1 MLLLSKGVDSRLQT
15 IIIGSYCNGHFD
27 HLGHLSKKILMIKTV
42 ESYGTP
48 RNIFESPHL
57 ETVNVK
63 KKVNFLVFL
72 VREKL

>member
-1 MLLLSKGVDSRLQT
+1 MGTLITWAICQ
-15 IIIGSYCNGHFD
+15 
-27 HLGHLSKKILMIKTV
+27 KKILMIKTV

-63 KKVNFLVFL
+63 KKSQFSCVSSK
-72 VREKL
+72 REAVAVCSDWEDKMLEERW